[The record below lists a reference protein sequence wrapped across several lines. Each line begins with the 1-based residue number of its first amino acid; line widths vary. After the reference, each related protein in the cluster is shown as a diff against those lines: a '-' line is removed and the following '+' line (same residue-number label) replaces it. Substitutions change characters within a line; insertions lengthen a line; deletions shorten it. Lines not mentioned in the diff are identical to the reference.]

1 MGFTIP
7 DKGEGQND
15 IQSILFQEDLE
26 IMVAGLS
33 GVDCV
38 LSGCGCTAQG
48 SPDMTVAVAKGA
60 VLSNGVM
67 FPVTAGNATITT
79 ADATNP
85 RIDAVVVNS
94 SGAKAVRAGTAAAAP
109 RPPNRTANDV
119 VLAYVFVPA
128 NDTTISTA
136 QIIDKRISPPFP
148 TLIYKA
154 TAAVTTNTAA
164 TVELLNKANNGVT
177 IPSGMFTAG
186 HILRV
191 RMGGNMLLNNG
202 TGVNQL
208 SIIFGGTTMYN
219 FSFAAQVADADRGAW
234 HLDFDVIAQGNSDQS
249 MVGSMEYTDFQIAR
263 TLPGTG
269 IGTLS
274 VNTATAEAP
283 TAMSGASAVDADA
296 ADRLL
301 SVLWT
306 MASNS
311 ANETVVEYAT
321 VELL

>member
-1 MGFTIP
+1 MVFTIP
-7 DKGEGQND
+7 DRGEGQND
-15 IQSILFQEDLE
+15 VQSILFQEDLG
-26 IMVAGLS
+26 IMISGLS

-38 LSGCGCTAQG
+38 LSGCACTAQG

-79 ADATNP
+79 ANATNP

-109 RPPNRTANDV
+109 KPPNRTANDV

-136 QIIDKRISPPFP
+136 QIVDKGISPPSP

-154 TAAVTTNTAA
+154 TDAVTTNTAA

-177 IPSGMFTAG
+177 IPSGMFKAG
-186 HILRV
+186 RILRV
-191 RMGGNMLLNNG
+191 RMGGNMLLNSG

-208 SIIFGGTTMYN
+208 SIRFGGTTMYN
-219 FSFAAQVADADRGAW
+219 FSFAAQVASATRGAW
-234 HLDFDVIAQGNSDQS
+234 HIDFDLTGQGNSDQS
-249 MVGSMEYTDFQIAR
+249 LNGSIEYTDFQTAR
-263 TLPGTG
+263 SSVGTG
-269 IGTLS
+269 IGAIS
-274 VNTATAEAP
+274 VNTVTAEAP
-283 TAMSGASAVDADA
+283 TAFSGASAVDADA

-311 ANETVVEYAT
+311 ANEVVVEYAT